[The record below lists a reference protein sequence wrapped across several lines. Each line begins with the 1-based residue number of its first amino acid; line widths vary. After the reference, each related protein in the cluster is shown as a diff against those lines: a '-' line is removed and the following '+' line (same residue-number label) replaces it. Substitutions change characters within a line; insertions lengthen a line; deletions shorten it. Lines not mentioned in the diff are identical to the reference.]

1 MRSKGCIK
9 TKGVSESAGMA
20 KFFAQAKQYPRQF
33 WLLFWGML
41 LSTIGSSMIWPFLMV
56 YASERLNLPLTQT
69 ATLVT
74 LNSTASL
81 VMTFAAGQITDRA
94 GRKLVMVVSLLANG
108 LVYLFFSHAVTYTQF
123 AIVML
128 LLGASNPLYRVG
140 ADAMMA
146 DLIDPE
152 KRADAY
158 SILRMSNNAGIAIGP
173 AVGGFLA
180 AASPY
185 LAFYIAATGL
195 FLYGLLVLFFA
206 RETLPEKGADTET
219 VRERW
224 GGYDRV
230 LKDKLFITTVIN
242 ITFGL
247 ITASLMWVLLPVYA
261 TQVIGI
267 PKQLYGFIPTTNA
280 LMVVLLQVLV
290 TQWTKNHPPLRT
302 IALGMLFYAIG
313 VGTVVIGRGFWGFW
327 VSMVIITF
335 GELIIVP
342 TSSTF
347 VANLAPANMRG
358 RYMSIYSLT
367 WSLSIGIGPLL
378 GGFLSDN
385 FGPPATWIGGLVIGL
400 VSSVLFLVFERI
412 FKKSGLQPAT
422 SV

>member
-1 MRSKGCIK
+1 MPD
-9 TKGVSESAGMA
+9 
-20 KFFAQAKQYPRQF
+20 FFAKTGQYPRQF

-56 YASERLNLPLTQT
+56 YASERLSLPLTQT

-81 VMTFAAGQITDRA
+81 IMTFAAGQITDRA
-94 GRKLVMVVSLLANG
+94 GRKIVMVISLLSNAV
-108 LVYLFFSHAVTYTQF
+108 VYLFFSHAATYTQF
-123 AIVML
+123 AIVMV

-146 DLIDPE
+146 DLIGPE

-206 RETLPEKGADTET
+206 RETLPQREAGPE
-219 VRERW
+219 VLVERW

-230 LKDKLFITTVIN
+230 IRDWPFIITVIN

-247 ITASLMWVLLPVYA
+247 ITASLMWILLPVYA
-261 TQVIGI
+261 TKVIGI

-280 LMVVLLQVLV
+280 LMVVLLQVLI
-290 TQWTKNHPPLRT
+290 TQWTKRHPPLRM
-302 IALGMLFYAIG
+302 IALGMFFYAIG
-313 VGTVVIGRGFWGFW
+313 VGSVALGTGFWGFW
-327 VSMVIITF
+327 MSMVIITI

-342 TSSTF
+342 TSSTY
-347 VANLAPANMRG
+347 VANLAPADMRG
-358 RYMSIYSLT
+358 RYMSIYGLT

-400 VSSVLFLVFERI
+400 VSTVIFFVIERA
-412 FKKSGLQPAT
+412 FYKKDFTPETAH
-422 SV
+422 

>member
-1 MRSKGCIK
+1 MPGFFEK
-9 TKGVSESAGMA
+9 TRE
-20 KFFAQAKQYPRQF
+20 YPRQF

-69 ATLVT
+69 ASLVT

-81 VMTFAAGQITDRA
+81 IMTFAAGQITDRV
-94 GRKLVMVVSLLANG
+94 GRKMVMVVSLLSNAG
-108 LVYLFFSHAVTYTQF
+108 VYLFFSHAATYTQF
-123 AIVML
+123 AIVMV
-128 LLGASNPLYRVG
+128 LLGACNPLYRVG

-146 DLIDPE
+146 DLIGPE

-185 LAFYIAATGL
+185 LAFYIASAGL
-195 FLYGLLVLFFA
+195 FLFGLLVLLFA
-206 RETLPEKGADTET
+206 RETLPEREAGQK
-219 VRERW
+219 VKRERW

-230 LKDKLFITTVIN
+230 LRDWPFITTVTK

-261 TQVIGI
+261 TKVIGI

-280 LMVVLLQVLV
+280 LMVVFLQVLV
-290 TQWTKNHPPLRT
+290 TQWTKKHPPLRM
-302 IALGMLFYAIG
+302 IALGMFFYAIG
-313 VGTVVIGRGFWGFW
+313 VGSVVLGTGFWSFW
-327 VSMVIITF
+327 TSMVIITI

-347 VANLAPANMRG
+347 VANLAPADMRG
-358 RYMSIYSLT
+358 RYMSIYGLT

-385 FGPPATWIGGLVIGL
+385 FGPPATWFGGLVIGL
-400 VSSVLFLVFERI
+400 LSTITFFVIERKFL
-412 FKKSGLQPAT
+412 KKELLSEAA
-422 SV
+422 V

>member
-1 MRSKGCIK
+1 MAAFFAK
-9 TKGVSESAGMA
+9 TKL
-20 KFFAQAKQYPRQF
+20 YPRQF

-74 LNSTASL
+74 LNSAASL
-81 VMTFAAGQITDRA
+81 LMTFAAGQITDRL
-94 GRKLVMVVSLLANG
+94 GRKMVMVFSLLANG
-108 LVYLFFSHAVTYTQF
+108 VVYLFFSHASTYAQF

-128 LLGASNPLYRVG
+128 ILGASNPLYRVG

-146 DLIDPE
+146 DLIEPE

-180 AASPY
+180 AVSQY

-206 RETLPEKGADTET
+206 RETLPEREAGRA
-219 VRERW
+219 VSRERW

-230 LKDKLFITTVIN
+230 LRDGPFITTVIN

-280 LMVVLLQVLV
+280 LMVVLFQVLV
-290 TQWTKNHPPLRT
+290 TQWTKNHPPLRML
-302 IALGMLFYAIG
+302 ALGMSFYAIG
-313 VGTVVIGRGFWGFW
+313 VGSVVLGTGFWGFW
-327 VSMVIITF
+327 TSMVIITI

-347 VANLAPANMRG
+347 VANLAPADMRG

-367 WSLSIGIGPLL
+367 WSLSIGTGPLL

-385 FGPPATWIGGLVIGL
+385 FGPAMTWYGGLLIGL
-400 VSSVLFLVFERI
+400 VSTILFLVIERKYKLTEI
-412 FKKSGLQPAT
+412 RSTVKT
-422 SV
+422 

>member
-1 MRSKGCIK
+1 MPGFFEK
-9 TKGVSESAGMA
+9 TRE
-20 KFFAQAKQYPRQF
+20 YPRQF

-69 ATLVT
+69 ASLVT

-81 VMTFAAGQITDRA
+81 IMTFAAGQITDRV
-94 GRKLVMVVSLLANG
+94 GRKLVMVVSLLSNAV
-108 LVYLFFSHAVTYTQF
+108 VYLFFSHAATYSQF
-123 AIVML
+123 AIVMV
-128 LLGASNPLYRVG
+128 LLGACNPLYRVG

-146 DLIDPE
+146 DIIGPE

-185 LAFYIAATGL
+185 LAFYIASTGL
-195 FLYGLLVLFFA
+195 FLFGLLILLFA
-206 RETLPEKGADTET
+206 RETLPEREAGQK
-219 VRERW
+219 VKRERW

-230 LKDKLFITTVIN
+230 LRDWPFITTVTN

-261 TQVIGI
+261 TKVIGI

-280 LMVVLLQVLV
+280 LMVVFLQVLV
-290 TQWTKNHPPLRT
+290 TQWTKKHPPLRM
-302 IALGMLFYAIG
+302 IALGMFFYAIG
-313 VGTVVIGRGFWGFW
+313 VGSVVLGTGFWSFW
-327 VSMVIITF
+327 TSMVIITI

-342 TSSTF
+342 TSSTY
-347 VANLAPANMRG
+347 VANLAPADMRG
-358 RYMSIYSLT
+358 RYMSIYGLT

-378 GGFLSDN
+378 GGFLSDS

-400 VSSVLFLVFERI
+400 LSTITFFIIERT
-412 FKKSGLQPAT
+412 FHKKEFASETAI
-422 SV
+422 

>member
-1 MRSKGCIK
+1 MQD
-9 TKGVSESAGMA
+9 
-20 KFFAQAKQYPRQF
+20 FFAKTGQYPRQF

-81 VMTFAAGQITDRA
+81 IMTFAAGQITDRA
-94 GRKLVMVVSLLANG
+94 GRKIVMVISLLSNAV
-108 LVYLFFSHAVTYTQF
+108 VYLFFSHAATYTQF
-123 AIVML
+123 AIVMV

-146 DLIDPE
+146 DLIGPE

-206 RETLPEKGADTET
+206 RETLPQREAGPE
-219 VRERW
+219 VSVERW

-230 LKDKLFITTVIN
+230 IRDWPFIITVIN

-247 ITASLMWVLLPVYA
+247 ITASLMWILLPVYA
-261 TQVIGI
+261 TKVIGI

-280 LMVVLLQVLV
+280 LMVVLLQVLI
-290 TQWTKNHPPLRT
+290 TQWTKRHPPLRM
-302 IALGMLFYAIG
+302 IALGMFFYAIG
-313 VGTVVIGRGFWGFW
+313 VGSVALGTGFWGFW
-327 VSMVIITF
+327 MSMVIITI

-347 VANLAPANMRG
+347 VANLAPADMRG
-358 RYMSIYSLT
+358 RYMSIYGLT

-400 VSSVLFLVFERI
+400 VSTVIFFVIERA
-412 FKKSGLQPAT
+412 FYKKDFTPETAL
-422 SV
+422 

>member
-1 MRSKGCIK
+1 MSD
-9 TKGVSESAGMA
+9 
-20 KFFAQAKQYPRQF
+20 FFAKTQQYPRQF

-56 YASERLNLPLTQT
+56 YASERLHLPLTQT

-81 VMTFAAGQITDRA
+81 IMTFAAGQITDRA
-94 GRKLVMVVSLLANG
+94 GRKLVMVVSLLTNG
-108 LVYLFFSHAVTYTQF
+108 VVYLFFSQAATYTQF

-180 AASPY
+180 AASPF

-206 RETLPEKGADTET
+206 RETLPKRGASTT
-219 VRERW
+219 VKRERW

-230 LKDKLFITTVIN
+230 LKDWPFITTVIN

-261 TQVIGI
+261 TQVVGI

-290 TQWTKNHPPLRT
+290 TQWTKKHPPLRM
-302 IALGMLFYAIG
+302 IALGMFFYAIG
-313 VGTVVIGRGFWGFW
+313 VGTVVLGQGFWGFW
-327 VSMVIITF
+327 MSMVIITV

-347 VANLAPANMRG
+347 VANLAPADMRG
-358 RYMSIYSLT
+358 RYMSIYGLT

-385 FGPPATWIGGLVIGL
+385 FGPPSTWIGGLIIGL
-400 VSSVLFLVFERI
+400 TSTFLFFVIERTYG
-412 FKKSGLQPAT
+412 KKQPSTEILA
-422 SV
+422 

>member
-1 MRSKGCIK
+1 MSD
-9 TKGVSESAGMA
+9 
-20 KFFAQAKQYPRQF
+20 FFAKTGEYPRQF

-74 LNSTASL
+74 LNAAASL
-81 VMTFAAGQITDRA
+81 IMTFAAGQITDRV
-94 GRKLVMVVSLLANG
+94 GRKLVMVVSLLLNAV
-108 LVYLFFSHAVTYTQF
+108 VYLFLSHAGTYTQF
-123 AIVML
+123 AILML

-140 ADAMMA
+140 ADAMLA
-146 DLIDPE
+146 DLIASE

-173 AVGGFLA
+173 SVGGFLA
-180 AASPY
+180 AASQY
-185 LAFYIAATGL
+185 LAFYFAATGL
-195 FLYGLLVLFFA
+195 FIYGLLILFFA
-206 RETLPEKGADTET
+206 AETLPVTGKEQMTGEN
-219 VRERW
+219 ERW

-230 LKDKLFITTVIN
+230 FRDKPFITTTIN

-247 ITASLMWVLLPVYA
+247 ITASLMWILLPVYA
-261 TQVIGI
+261 TKVIGI

-290 TQWTKNHPPLRT
+290 TQWTKKHPPMRML
-302 IALGMLFYAIG
+302 ALGMSFYAVG
-313 VGTVVIGRGFWGFW
+313 VGSVILGTGFWGFW
-327 VSMVIITF
+327 TSMVIITI

-342 TSSTF
+342 TGSTF
-347 VANLAPANMRG
+347 VANLAPATMRG

-367 WSLSIGIGPLL
+367 WSLSIGIGPIL

-385 FGPPATWIGGLVIGL
+385 FGPATTWYGGLIIGMF
-400 VSSVLFLVFERI
+400 SSILFLVFERI
-412 FKKSGLQPAT
+412 FNNTKLHPVT
-422 SV
+422 RI